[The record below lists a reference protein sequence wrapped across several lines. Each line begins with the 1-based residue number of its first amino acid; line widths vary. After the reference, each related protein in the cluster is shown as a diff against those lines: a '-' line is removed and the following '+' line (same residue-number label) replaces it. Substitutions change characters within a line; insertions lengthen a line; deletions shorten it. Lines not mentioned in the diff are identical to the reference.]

1 MSTFTDEIF
10 GMVCYT
16 VSSKHNPR
24 EGVFCYETR
33 ENLEIHVLFRGA
45 GADFVRCASRAHRC
59 RAARR
64 VQKAA
69 VLQPV
74 RNVWPVSVLP
84 DSRGAA
90 AVCRMAVDCGG
101 CEEKANRVH
110 NGACGVSL
118 CVFGC
123 GISGLS
129 CRGLPAFDGIRTEKI
144 SIAVRKRTF
153 LRFEGSFS
161 ITICR
166 NRERVLHMRKTGK
179 FCRFIGSFLSFV
191 QYYA

>member
-1 MSTFTDEIF
+1 MKHEKIWK
-10 GMVCYT
+10 YT
-16 VSSKHNPR
+16 CFFVALALILY
-24 EGVFCYETR
+24 GVH
-33 ENLEIHVLFRGA
+33 L
-45 GADFVRCASRAHRC
+45 
-59 RAARR
+59 ARID
-64 VQKAA
+64 A
-69 VLQPV
+69 VLHGACKKQ
-74 RNVWPVSVLP
+74 LYY
-84 DSRGAA
+84 SRFATYGLYLFCLTAA
-90 AVCRMAVDCGG
+90 ALLLYAVWLWIA
-101 CEEKANRVH
+101 EARVH

-161 ITICR
+161 IIICR

>member
-33 ENLEIHVLFRGA
+33 ENLEIYVLFRGA

-74 RNVWPVSVLP
+74 RNVWPVSVLS

-90 AVCRMAVDCGG
+90 AVCRMAVEPKSMISKEG
-101 CEEKANRVH
+101 KKKNR
-110 NGACGVSL
+110 
-118 CVFGC
+118 
-123 GISGLS
+123 
-129 CRGLPAFDGIRTEKI
+129 
-144 SIAVRKRTF
+144 F
-153 LRFEGSFS
+153 LQSEP
-161 ITICR
+161 C
-166 NRERVLHMRKTGK
+166 
-179 FCRFIGSFLSFV
+179 
-191 QYYA
+191 

>member
-74 RNVWPVSVLP
+74 RNVWPVSVLS

-118 CVFGC
+118 CVFG
-123 GISGLS
+123 
-129 CRGLPAFDGIRTEKI
+129 AWDIRTI
-144 SIAVRKRTF
+144 MQRSTGVRRYPHRKNINCCTKKD
-153 LRFEGSFS
+153 FS
-161 ITICR
+161 TI
-166 NRERVLHMRKTGK
+166 
-179 FCRFIGSFLSFV
+179 
-191 QYYA
+191 